1 MVGYKKRAFV
11 FALLCVMAM
20 GGVYAQGVVHP
31 ATGTEVS
38 TPEGLKVRLV
48 GRHQQYARSMDG
60 WDADI
65 NSPKSINI
73 HPNGSKYYVNSLE
86 GCRTI
91 AYDMATHKKLAVINH
106 RFDGSE
112 KELWAKPSG
121 LYNFTHYGVGG
132 GFNVNA
138 FMGKPVESCF
148 THGGRYLWVPYY
160 RRSFDINAQDP
171 SAIAVIDTEKDSI
184 IRMLETGPL
193 PKMIATSHDGKTVA
207 VSHWGNNTVALI
219 DVSSSSP
226 ADWHHKKMLV
236 VDYILPLNYSTTVSV
251 DRDNGS
257 GYALRGTVF
266 TPDDRYLL
274 VGCMGGTGGI
284 AVIDLKEGKYLG
296 RVKGMMDNVRHLV
309 IRDGYLYLSINAA
322 GCIQKI
328 SLDEFLKA
336 ACQMDGASN
345 KLVTVSGW
353 QTCKVGTGARTIEL
367 SPSGRYAFAACNNAS
382 KLCVVDTREMKLITS
397 ISADSY
403 PVGLDISEDGR
414 YVIITSQG
422 RSGGGGN
429 AVDIFEVTYPE
440 PEPLTKEGVA
450 ALNAK
455 DNGANVVDVD
465 SAAMADGNSEG
476 NDAESA
482 TAKRYI
488 VYAGGG
494 LAVLLAGLFA
504 YKALH
509 KKG

>member
-1 MVGYKKRAFV
+1 MVREMKRVIV
-11 FALLCVMAM
+11 FAMVCLMAL
-20 GGVYAQGVVHP
+20 GVYAQDVVHP

-38 TPEGLKVRLV
+38 TPEGLKVRLI

-60 WDADI
+60 WDEDI

-73 HPNGSKYYVNSLE
+73 HPDGSKYYVNSLE

-91 AYDMATHKKLAVINH
+91 AYEMATHKKLAVINH

-112 KELWAKPSG
+112 TELWAKPSG
-121 LYNFTHYGVGG
+121 FYNFTHYAARD

-284 AVIDLKEGKYLG
+284 AVIDLKEDKYLG

-328 SLDEFLKA
+328 GLDDFLQA
-336 ACQMDGASN
+336 ACQMDGEGKKMVN
-345 KLVTVSGW
+345 VGGW

-397 ISADSY
+397 INADSY

-429 AVDIFEVTYPE
+429 AVDIFEITYPE
-440 PEPLTKEGVA
+440 PEPMTKEGVA
-450 ALNAK
+450 ALNAR
-455 DNGANVVDVD
+455 DNDLTMPD
-465 SAAMADGNSEG
+465 SDSTAVAEGMNDGE
-476 NDAESA
+476 A
-482 TAKRYI
+482 TATTEYLA
-488 VYAGGG
+488 YGGGG
-494 LAVLLAGLFA
+494 LAVFLAGLLG
-504 YKALH
+504 YKALR
-509 KKG
+509 KKC

>member
-1 MVGYKKRAFV
+1 MVREMKRVIV
-11 FALLCVMAM
+11 FAMVCLMAL
-20 GGVYAQGVVHP
+20 GVYAQGVVHP

-38 TPEGLKVRLV
+38 TPEGLKVRLI

-60 WDADI
+60 WDEDI

-73 HPNGSKYYVNSLE
+73 HPDGSKYYVNSLE

-91 AYDMATHKKLAVINH
+91 AYEMATHKKLAVINH

-112 KELWAKPSG
+112 TELWAKPSG
-121 LYNFTHYGVGG
+121 LYNFTHYAARD

-284 AVIDLKEGKYLG
+284 AVIDLKEDKYLG

-328 SLDEFLKA
+328 GLDDFLQA
-336 ACQMDGASN
+336 ACQMDGEGKKMVN
-345 KLVTVSGW
+345 VGGW

-397 ISADSY
+397 INADSY

-429 AVDIFEVTYPE
+429 AVDIFEITYPE
-440 PEPLTKEGVA
+440 PEPMTKEGVA
-450 ALNAK
+450 ALNAR
-455 DNGANVVDVD
+455 DNDLTMPD
-465 SAAMADGNSEG
+465 SDSTAVAEG
-476 NDAESA
+476 MNGGEA
-482 TAKRYI
+482 TATTEYLA
-488 VYAGGG
+488 YGGGG
-494 LAVLLAGLFA
+494 LAVFLAGLLG
-504 YKALH
+504 YKALR
-509 KKG
+509 KKC

>member
-1 MVGYKKRAFV
+1 MNKKSFSV
-11 FALLCVMAM
+11 LALLCVIALS
-20 GGVYAQGVVHP
+20 GAYAQEVVHP

-48 GRHQQYARSMDG
+48 GRHQQYAMSRDG
-60 WDADI
+60 WDEDI

-86 GCRTI
+86 GCKTI

-112 KELWAKPSG
+112 HHLWAKPSG
-121 LYNFTHYGVGG
+121 LYNFTHYPARD

-160 RRSFDINAQDP
+160 RRTFDINAQDP

-219 DVSSSSP
+219 DVSSSNPS
-226 ADWHHKKMLV
+226 DWHHKKMLV

-284 AVIDLKEGKYLG
+284 AVIDLQNGKYLG

-328 SLDEFLKA
+328 KLDDFLQT
-336 ACQMDGASN
+336 ACQMDGANN
-345 KLVTVSGW
+345 KLVTIGGW
-353 QTCKVGTGARTIEL
+353 QTCQVGKGARTIEL

-382 KLCVVDTREMKLITS
+382 KLCVVDTREMKQITS

-429 AVDIFEVTYPE
+429 AVDIFEITYPE
-440 PEPLTKEGVA
+440 PEPLTKEGMA
-450 ALNAK
+450 ALNLK
-455 DNGANVVDVD
+455 DDAADLSEKD
-465 SAAMADGNSEG
+465 SSAMADSVGEEADS
-476 NDAESA
+476 ESA
-482 TAKRYI
+482 IAKEYI
-488 VYAGGG
+488 AYAGGG
-494 LAVLLAGLFA
+494 LAAILVAVLA
-504 YKALH
+504 YKCLH
-509 KKG
+509 KKA

>member
-1 MVGYKKRAFV
+1 M
-11 FALLCVMAM
+11 
-20 GGVYAQGVVHP
+20 
-31 ATGTEVS
+31 
-38 TPEGLKVRLV
+38 
-48 GRHQQYARSMDG
+48 
-60 WDADI
+60 
-65 NSPKSINI
+65 
-73 HPNGSKYYVNSLE
+73 
-86 GCRTI
+86 
-91 AYDMATHKKLAVINH
+91 
-106 RFDGSE
+106 
-112 KELWAKPSG
+112 
-121 LYNFTHYGVGG
+121 
-132 GFNVNA
+132 
-138 FMGKPVESCF
+138 
-148 THGGRYLWVPYY
+148 
-160 RRSFDINAQDP
+160 
-171 SAIAVIDTEKDSI
+171 IDTEKDSI

-284 AVIDLKEGKYLG
+284 AVIDLKEDKYLG

-328 SLDEFLKA
+328 GLDDFLQA
-336 ACQMDGASN
+336 ACQMDGEGKKMVN
-345 KLVTVSGW
+345 VGGW

-397 ISADSY
+397 INADSY

-429 AVDIFEVTYPE
+429 AVDIFEITYPE
-440 PEPLTKEGVA
+440 PEPMTKEGVA
-450 ALNAK
+450 ALNAR
-455 DNGANVVDVD
+455 DNDLTMPD
-465 SAAMADGNSEG
+465 SDSTAVAEGMNDGE
-476 NDAESA
+476 A
-482 TAKRYI
+482 TATTEYLA
-488 VYAGGG
+488 YGGGG
-494 LAVLLAGLFA
+494 LAVCLAGLLG
-504 YKALH
+504 YKALR
-509 KKG
+509 KKC

>member
-1 MVGYKKRAFV
+1 MVGYKKWFSV
-11 FALLCVMAM
+11 CVLVCMM
-20 GGVYAQGVVHP
+20 PVGGVFGQGIVHP
-31 ATGTEVS
+31 AIGTEVS
-38 TPEGLKVRLV
+38 TPEGLKLRLV

-60 WDADI
+60 WDEDI

-112 KELWAKPSG
+112 KHLWAKPSG
-121 LYNFTHYGVGG
+121 LYNFTHYGGG

-160 RRSFDINAQDP
+160 RRTFDINAQDP

-184 IRMLETGPL
+184 IRVLETGPL

-207 VSHWGNNTVALI
+207 VAHWGNNTVALI

-236 VDYILPLNYSTTVSV
+236 VDYILPLNFSTTVSV

-266 TPDDRYLL
+266 TPDDKYLL

-284 AVIDLKEGKYLG
+284 AVIDLQEGKYLG

-309 IRDGYLYLSINAA
+309 IRDGNLYLSINAA

-328 SLDEFLKA
+328 GLDDFLKA
-336 ACQMDGASN
+336 ACQMDGAGN

-382 KLCVVDTREMKLITS
+382 KLCVVDTREMKQITS
-397 ISADSY
+397 IDADSY

-429 AVDIFEVTYPE
+429 AVDIFEITYPE
-440 PEPLTKEGVA
+440 PEPITKEGMA
-450 ALNAK
+450 AL
-455 DNGANVVDVD
+455 DVREDGASSLSDTD
-465 SAAMADGNSEG
+465 SAAMAQDMSDVGA
-476 NDAESA
+476 DSA
-482 TAKRYI
+482 KEYI

-494 LAVLLAGLFA
+494 LAVILAGLLA
-504 YKALH
+504 YKTLH
-509 KKG
+509 RKG

>member
-1 MVGYKKRAFV
+1 MVGYKKWIAV
-11 FALLCVMAM
+11 CMLMSMTAV
-20 GGVYAQGVVHP
+20 GGAYGQGVVHP
-31 ATGTEVS
+31 SMGTEVS

-48 GRHQQYARSMDG
+48 GRHQQYSMSMDG
-60 WDADI
+60 WDEDI

-121 LYNFTHYGVGG
+121 LYKFTHYGVGG

-160 RRSFDINAQDP
+160 RRTFDINAQDP

-226 ADWHHKKMLV
+226 ADWHHTKMLV
-236 VDYILPLNYSTTVSV
+236 VDYILPLNFSTTVSV

-284 AVIDLKEGKYLG
+284 AVIDLQEGKYLG

-309 IRDGYLYLSINAA
+309 IRDGNLYLSINAG

-328 SLDEFLKA
+328 GLDEFLKA
-336 ACQMDGASN
+336 ACQMDGTSN
-345 KLVTVSGW
+345 KLVTVGGW

-397 ISADSY
+397 INADSY

-440 PEPLTKEGVA
+440 PEPITKEGMA
-450 ALNAK
+450 AL
-455 DNGANVVDVD
+455 DVREDGASDLSVAD
-465 SAAMADGNSEG
+465 SAAMAEG
-476 NDAESA
+476 MSDVG
-482 TAKRYI
+482 TDYAKKYI

-494 LAVLLAGLFA
+494 LAVILAGLLG
-504 YKALH
+504 YKAFR

>member
-1 MVGYKKRAFV
+1 MALHHKRKP
-11 FALLCVMAM
+11 ALLLALSLLIAVQY
-20 GGVYAQGVVHP
+20 VSAQSVVHP
-31 ATGTEVS
+31 PLGTEVATS
-38 TPEGLKVRLV
+38 DGLTVRLV
-48 GRHQQYARSMDG
+48 GRHQHYATSMDG
-60 WDADI
+60 WDDDI

-86 GCRTI
+86 GGKTI
-91 AYDMATHKKLAVINH
+91 AYKMSDHSKVAVVSH

-112 KELWAKPSG
+112 TDLWAKPSG
-121 LYNFTHYGVGG
+121 LYNFTHYKPGDGL
-132 GFNVNA
+132 NVNA

-171 SAIAVIDTEKDSI
+171 SAIAIIDTETDRI
-184 IRMLETGPL
+184 IRMMETGPL

-219 DVSSSSP
+219 DVSSANP
-226 ADWHHKKMLV
+226 TDWHHKKMLV
-236 VDYILPLNYSTTVSV
+236 VDYILPLNFSTTVSV

-284 AVIDLKEGKYLG
+284 AVIDLQSGNYLG

-309 IRDGYLYLSINAA
+309 IRGDYLYLSINAA
-322 GCIQKI
+322 GCIQRI
-328 SLDEFLKA
+328 RLDDFLQA
-336 ACQMDGASN
+336 AHKMDGHTN
-345 KLVTVSGW
+345 KLTTVSGW
-353 QTCKVGTGARTIEL
+353 QTCNVGKGARTIEL
-367 SPSGRYAFAACNNAS
+367 SPSGHYAFAACNNAS
-382 KLCVVDTREMKLITS
+382 KLCIVDTREMKQIAS
-397 ISADSY
+397 IDADSY

-440 PEPLTKEGVA
+440 PEPLTKEGATAMRGSQNNNLVTTSDTDSVEAGHTPSAEPDTAATYLAYGGGSVA
-450 ALNAK
+450 AVLAI
-455 DNGANVVDVD
+455 A
-465 SAAMADGNSEG
+465 
-476 NDAESA
+476 
-482 TAKRYI
+482 
-488 VYAGGG
+488 
-494 LAVLLAGLFA
+494 LAV
-504 YKALH
+504 KALR
-509 KKG
+509 KKS